1 MLLTEPVRGAA
12 NLVIA
17 ALVRVIVPMI
27 READSIPNHMIM
39 DVPTVNVGGQD
50 EFILSTQN
58 LLRQLQPNLMGL
70 LRCHLSGSERLDQV
84 AAQILALIDG
94 VLPRPGKFN
103 VGGFGGTAVRRNQ
116 QTSICFSRIADVID
130 GGL

>member
-50 EFILSTQN
+50 KLIFSTQN
-58 LLRQLQPNLMGL
+58 LLRQLQPDLMGL
-70 LRCHLSGSERLDQV
+70 LRCHLSGSECLDQV
-84 AAQILALIDG
+84 APQVLALVNG
-94 VLPRPGKFN
+94 VLSGPSKFN
-103 VGGFGGTAVRRNQ
+103 VGGFCGAAVGGNQ
-116 QTSICFSRIADVID
+116 QATIRLGRIADIIN
-130 GGL
+130 GSF